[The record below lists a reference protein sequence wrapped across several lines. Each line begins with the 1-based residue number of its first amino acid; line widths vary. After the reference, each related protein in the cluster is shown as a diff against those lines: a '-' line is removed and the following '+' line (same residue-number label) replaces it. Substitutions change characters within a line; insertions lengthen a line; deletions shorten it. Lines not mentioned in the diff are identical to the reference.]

1 MPVNTLKKTLIEK
14 ITAATQ
20 KIYNQEPEGL
30 EIGFPPSTDLGH
42 FAAGCFPLA
51 KQFRES
57 PAEIAKKI
65 ADQMATDDF
74 LQKVT
79 ATGPYLNLT
88 LFPAVLFGDI
98 CLDIIAADNS
108 YGQSSTGRDKRVM
121 VEYLSP
127 NTNKP
132 LHLGH
137 LRNGALGMSVAR
149 LYESTGHR
157 VVKANLVNDR
167 GVHICKSMLAWR
179 RWGDGSTPE
188 SADKKGDH
196 FVGDWYVRFAREADR
211 DAGLEKQVQQMLQQW
226 EAGDQETVDLWKTMN
241 SWVYDGF
248 TRTYHDFGLEFDV
261 FYYESNTYKLGK
273 DVIQK
278 GLEAGV
284 FAKDAHG
291 NTVFQLPAA
300 EFGQEKNGDAKKVT
314 VLRPDGTSLYISQ
327 DIATSILKKEEHNLN
342 FSIWVVGSEQEYH
355 FKCLFQILADLGYE
369 WAKDCYHLSYGM
381 VYLPEG
387 KMKSRE
393 GKIVD
398 ADDLIAEI
406 KSMAAEEI
414 RQRDP
419 EKNLSDEEVNR
430 RAEKIG
436 IGAVKYY
443 LLRVRPTQSINFD
456 PAESISFDGF
466 TGPYCQYAYARIFGI
481 LEKAGAAGLKL
492 ENVDF
497 SQLGNSEELQLLQKL
512 IEFPGE
518 VEGGARELNPSR
530 IAAHIFN
537 TAKAFNQF
545 YNKHQVIQAG
555 NDQLVSARLALIKA
569 TAVVLK
575 KGLELLGI
583 DVLENM

>member
-1 MPVNTLKKTLIEK
+1 MTVKILQEALLKK
-14 ITAATQ
+14 ITSAAQ
-20 KIYNQEPEGL
+20 KIYNQIPDGL
-30 EIGFPPSTDLGH
+30 EIGFPPHTDLGH
-42 FAAGCFPLA
+42 FAVGCFPLA

-57 PAEIAKKI
+57 PAEIARKL
-65 ADQMATDDF
+65 AENMAVDDV
-74 LQKVT
+74 LQKAV

-88 LFPAVLFGDI
+88 VSPAVLFGDI
-98 CLDIIAADNS
+98 CSEIISADNS
-108 YGQSSTGRDKRVM
+108 FGESSAGRGKRVM

-157 VVKANLVNDR
+157 VVKANLINDR
-167 GVHICKSMLAWR
+167 GVHICKSMLAWQ
-179 RWGDGSTPE
+179 RWGDGSTPQ
-188 SADKKGDH
+188 SAGKKGDH

-211 DAGLEKQVQQMLQQW
+211 DADLENQVQQMLQQW
-226 EAGDQETVDLWKTMN
+226 EAGEPKTVDLWKTMN

-248 TRTYHDFGLEFDV
+248 SQTYHDFGLEFDV

-273 DVIQK
+273 DVIQR
-278 GLEAGV
+278 GLAAKV
-284 FAKDAHG
+284 FEKDAQG
-291 NTVFQLPAA
+291 NIVFQLPAR
-300 EFGQEKNGDAKKVT
+300 EFGQEKNGEAKKVT
-314 VLRPDGTSLYISQ
+314 VLRPDGTSLYITQ
-327 DIATSILKKEEHNLN
+327 DIATSILKIEEHHLN
-342 FSIWVVGSEQEYH
+342 FSIYVVGSEQEYH
-355 FKCLFQILADLGYE
+355 FKCLFQILADLGNK
-369 WAKDCYHLSYGM
+369 WAQDCYHLSYGM

-398 ADDLIAEI
+398 ADDLIAEM
-406 KSMAAEEI
+406 KKLAAAEI
-414 RQRDP
+414 RQRDADG
-419 EKNLSDEEVNR
+419 KLSEDDVKS

-443 LLRVRPTQSINFD
+443 LLRVRPAQSINFD

-481 LEKAGAAGLKL
+481 LEKAGSAGLEL
-492 ENVDF
+492 ENADF

-512 IEFPGE
+512 IDFPGE
-518 VEGGARELNPSR
+518 VEGAARELNPAR
-530 IAAHIFN
+530 IAVHIFN

-555 NDQLVSARLALIKA
+555 NKQLVSARLALIKA

-575 KGLELLGI
+575 KGLDLLGI
-583 DVLENM
+583 EVLENM

>member
-88 LFPAVLFGDI
+88 LFPAALFGDI
-98 CLDIIAADNS
+98 CLEIIAADNS
-108 YGQSSTGRDKRVM
+108 YGKSSTGRDKRVM